1 MEPGELTANQRFVN
15 EVFSPI
21 VVEQPKANPDERP
34 HKVETQQMPLN
45 QLFTSSPQDWSTF
58 EQDEL
63 VERSRLSK
71 RYSRPDGQVQGIVEG
86 DRERDDEGLSHL
98 ESVDAG
104 QDVDP
109 VGRECR

>member
-1 MEPGELTANQRFVN
+1 MTANQRFIN
-15 EVFSPI
+15 KVFSPI
-21 VVEQPKANPDERP
+21 VVEQPEANTDERA

-45 QLFTSSPQDWSTF
+45 QLFASPPQHRSPF

-86 DRERDDEGLSHL
+86 DRERDDKGLSHL

-109 VGRECR
+109 VGRKCRQQ